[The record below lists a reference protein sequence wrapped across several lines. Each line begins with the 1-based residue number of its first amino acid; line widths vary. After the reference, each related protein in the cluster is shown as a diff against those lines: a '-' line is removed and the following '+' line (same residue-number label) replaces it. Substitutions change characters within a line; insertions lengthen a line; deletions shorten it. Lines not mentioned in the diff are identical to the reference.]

1 MSMNVSSY
9 SIKNPLVA
17 ILLFVLLT
25 IGGIFGFKQMKVQQ
39 FPDIDFPAVVVTVTL
54 PGAAPAQLESDIA
67 KKIENK
73 LTSIDGVKHIR
84 SSIQTGAATI
94 VTEFVLEKDI
104 QEAVDDVRSAVGE
117 VRGDLP
123 AAANDPI
130 ITKVSTSGFPI
141 VTYSVSADN
150 MSIEDLSWFVD
161 DTITKRLSDIPG
173 VGSVSRIGGLQREIT
188 VAADPIALSGLQ
200 FSIAQLSNQIAGIQ
214 QDSSGGEAEV
224 GKTTQT
230 IRVMG
235 AVERAGELNTLQIA
249 VPTGGTQAL
258 GRMATVTDGAADQ
271 SSIAKLDDQTV
282 VAFNIVRSRGASE
295 VEVMARVDAEL
306 AKLQADVSTIEIEK
320 VSDLVTPIS
329 EDYKAS
335 LTMLIEGG
343 ILAVI
348 VVFLFLRNIRAT
360 IVAAV
365 ALPLSVIPTFLGM
378 YLFDFSLNIISLLA
392 LSLVVGVLVDD
403 AIVEVENIMR
413 HLRMGKTP
421 YQAAMEAA
429 DEIGLAVVATTFTL
443 IAVFLPTAFMGGV
456 VGQFFRQFGWTA
468 AIAIFASLMVA
479 RLITPMMAA
488 YMLRPEKQQVETQGA
503 TMTWYLK
510 VVTWTLH
517 HRSLTMGATLVL
529 FVASLALVKL
539 LPTAFI
545 PDDDFDQTRV
555 SIEMTPDVELADT
568 ERIAALA
575 SARILQLPEVTNI
588 FTSVGEAQAT
598 MDSSTSG
605 GGKNKNIASLDIVL
619 VPRADREIKKQVEQK
634 ISAILAEV
642 PSARFSVGL
651 SSGGESGYNFSL
663 TSTNPQ
669 LLEQTVQQ
677 IMSEVRALPIAGDV
691 TSDRSLP
698 RQELTVIPDRL
709 AMADFGVTTQDIA
722 TTLRIATVGDY
733 EQRLSKLNLDTRQ
746 IPIVV
751 RLPDIAKQNINQLE
765 GLYVP
770 SSRPDGQ
777 GVRVGDVA
785 ALEFG
790 VGPAQITRLDRER
803 AISVTIQPGS
813 GELGELVTAVKSTPT
828 MQNLPP
834 SMTIIEQGQA
844 ENMAELFNG
853 FVIAMSVGIICIF
866 GVLILLFGK
875 ILQPFTIL
883 MALPLSIGGAFV
895 GLVIT
900 NSSLSMPSMIGFI
913 MLMGIATKNS
923 ILLVDY
929 ALIAQRLGLPRF
941 EAIIDSCRK
950 RARPIIMTTIAMGA
964 GMLPLVFGWG
974 DADPTFRRPMAA
986 AVLGGLVTSTLL
998 SLVVIPVVYTLMD
1011 DVSGWFT
1018 KWLTPQG
1025 KDEPESTNDTIN
1037 DTMTD
1042 EPL

>member
-1 MSMNVSSY
+1 MSLNVSAY

-25 IGGIFGFKQMKVQQ
+25 LGGIYGFMQMKVQQ
-39 FPDIDFPAVVVTVTL
+39 FPDIDLPAVVVTVTL
-54 PGAAPAQLESDIA
+54 PGAAPSQLENDIA
-67 KKIENK
+67 KKVENK
-73 LTSIDGVKHIR
+73 LTSIEGVKHIR
-84 SSIQTGAATI
+84 TTLQTGAATM
-94 VTEFVLEKDI
+94 VAEFVLEKDI

-130 ITKVSTSGFPI
+130 ITKVSTSGFPV
-141 VTYSVSADN
+141 VTYSVAAEN
-150 MSIEDLSWFVD
+150 MNVEDLSWFVD
-161 DTITKRLSDIPG
+161 DTVTKRLSDIPG
-173 VGSVSRIGGLQREIT
+173 VSTVSRIGGLQREIT
-188 VAADPIALSGLQ
+188 VAADPITLSGLKL
-200 FSIAQLSNQIAGIQ
+200 SIIQLSNQITGIQ

-230 IRVMG
+230 IRVLG
-235 AVERAGELNTLQIA
+235 AVERSSELNNLQIA

-258 GRMATVTDGAADQ
+258 GRMAQITNGAADP
-271 SSIAKLDDQTV
+271 SSIAKLDGQTV
-282 VAFNIVRSRGASE
+282 VAFNITRSRGASE
-295 VEVMARVDAEL
+295 VEVMALVDAEL
-306 AKLQADVSTIEIEK
+306 AKLSADVGNISIEK
-320 VSDLVTPIS
+320 VYDRATPVA
-329 EDYKAS
+329 EDYQAS
-335 LTMLIEGG
+335 LRMLIEGG
-343 ILAVI
+343 LLAVV

-360 IVAAV
+360 FVAAV

-378 YLFDFSLNIISLLA
+378 YLFGFSLNIISLLA
-392 LSLVVGVLVDD
+392 LSLVIGVLVDD
-403 AIVEVENIMR
+403 AIVEVENIIR

-421 YQAAMEAA
+421 YEAAMEAA

-443 IAVFLPTAFMGGV
+443 IAVFLPTAFMGGI

-468 AIAIFASLMVA
+468 ALSIFASLMVA

-488 YMLRPEKQQVETQGA
+488 YILKPEKKHVEKQSA
-503 TMTWYLK
+503 LMDWYLK
-510 VVTWTLH
+510 VVSWTLD
-517 HRSLTMGATLVL
+517 HRWITIGATLVL

-539 LPTAFI
+539 LPTSFI
-545 PDDDFDQTRV
+545 PDNDIDQTRV
-555 SIEMTPDVELADT
+555 AIELTPDVALADT
-568 ERIAALA
+568 ERVAALA
-575 SARILQLPEVTNI
+575 SERILAMPEVTNI

-598 MDSSTSG
+598 MDSSSSG
-605 GGKNKNIASLDIVL
+605 GKAENIAGLDIVL
-619 VPRADREIKKQVEQK
+619 VPRAERGSKQEIERKM
-634 ISAILAEV
+634 SAMLAEV
-642 PSARFSVGL
+642 PGARFTVGL
-651 SSGGESGYNFSL
+651 SSGGETGYNFSL
-663 TSTNPQ
+663 TSTDPQ

-677 IMSEVRALPIAGDV
+677 MMLEIRELPSAGAV

-698 RQELTVIPDRL
+698 RQELTVTPNRL
-709 AMADFGVTTQDIA
+709 AMADKGVTTQDIA
-722 TTLRIATVGDY
+722 TTLRVATVGDY

-751 RLPDIAKQNINQLE
+751 RLPDIAKQNVSQLE

-770 SSRPDGQ
+770 SALPAGQ
-777 GVRVGDVA
+777 GVRVGEVA
-785 ALEFG
+785 TLDFG
-790 VGPAQITRLDRER
+790 TGPAQISRLDRER
-803 AISVTIQPGS
+803 AISITVQPAN
-813 GELGELVTAVKSTPT
+813 GELGDLVQAVKSI
-828 MQNLPP
+828 P
-834 SMTIIEQGQA
+834 SMQQLPASITIIDQGQA
-844 ENMAELFNG
+844 ENMAELFSG
-853 FVIAMSVGIICIF
+853 FVIAMSVGVVCIL
-866 GVLILLFGK
+866 GVLILLFGR

-929 ALIAQRLGLPRF
+929 ALIAQRRGLTRF
-941 EAIIDSCRK
+941 EAIIDACRK

-1011 DVSGWFT
+1011 DLSGWFS
-1018 KWLTPQG
+1018 KWLKPQG
-1025 KDEPESTNDTIN
+1025 KGHST
-1037 DTMTD
+1037 TD
-1042 EPL
+1042 Q

>member
-1 MSMNVSSY
+1 MSLNVSAY

-25 IGGIFGFKQMKVQQ
+25 LGGIYGFMKMKVQQ
-39 FPDIDFPAVVVTVTL
+39 FPDIDLPAVVVTVTL
-54 PGAAPAQLESDIA
+54 PGAAPAQLENDIA
-67 KKIENK
+67 KKVENK
-73 LTSIDGVKHIR
+73 LTSIEGVKHIR
-84 SSIQTGAATI
+84 TTLQTGAATM

-130 ITKVSTSGFPI
+130 ITKVSTAGFPV
-141 VTYSVSADN
+141 VTYSVASEN
-150 MSIEDLSWFVD
+150 MNVEDLSWFVD
-161 DTITKRLSDIPG
+161 DTVTKRLSDIPG
-173 VGSVSRIGGLQREIT
+173 VSTVSRIGGLQREIT
-188 VAADPIALSGLQ
+188 VAADPIALSGLT
-200 FSIAQLSNQIAGIQ
+200 FPITQLSQQIAGIQ

-230 IRVMG
+230 IRVLG
-235 AVERAGELNTLQIA
+235 AVERASELNDLQVA

-258 GRMATVTDGAADQ
+258 GRMAQITDGAADP
-271 SSIAKLDDQTV
+271 SSIAKLNGQTV
-282 VAFNIVRSRGASE
+282 VAFNITRSRGASE
-295 VEVMARVDAEL
+295 VEVMELVDAEL
-306 AKLQADVSTIEIEK
+306 AKLTADVGNISIEK
-320 VSDLVTPIS
+320 VYDRATPIA
-329 EDYKAS
+329 EDYQAS
-335 LTMLIEGG
+335 LRMLIEGG
-343 ILAVI
+343 LLAVV

-378 YLFDFSLNIISLLA
+378 YLFGFSLNIISLLA
-392 LSLVVGVLVDD
+392 LSLVIGVLVDD
-403 AIVEVENIMR
+403 AIVEVENIIR

-421 YQAAMEAA
+421 YEAAMEAA

-443 IAVFLPTAFMGGV
+443 IAVFLPTAFMGGI

-468 AIAIFASLMVA
+468 ALSIFASLMVA

-488 YMLRPEKQQVETQGA
+488 YILRPEKKHVEKQSA
-503 TMTWYLK
+503 LMDRYLK
-510 VVTWTLH
+510 IVAWTLH
-517 HRSLTMGATLVL
+517 HRWLTMGATLIL
-529 FVASLALVKL
+529 FVASLTLVKL
-539 LPTAFI
+539 LPTSFI
-545 PDDDFDQTRV
+545 PDNDIDQTRV
-555 SIEMTPDVELADT
+555 AIELTPDVALEDT
-568 ERIAALA
+568 ERVAALA
-575 SARILQLPEVTNI
+575 SARILAMPEVTNI

-598 MDSSTSG
+598 MDSTSSG
-605 GGKNKNIASLDIVL
+605 GKAENIAGLDIVL
-619 VPRADREIKKQVEQK
+619 APRAERGTKQEIERK
-634 ISAILAEV
+634 ISRLLAEV
-642 PSARFSVGL
+642 PGARFTVGL
-651 SSGGESGYNFSL
+651 SSGGESGYNFSM

-669 LLEQTVQQ
+669 LLEQTAQQ
-677 IMSEVRALPIAGDV
+677 IMSEIRSLPSAGSV

-698 RQELTVIPDRL
+698 RQELTVTPDRL
-709 AMADFGVTTQDIA
+709 AMADKGVTTQDIA
-722 TTLRIATVGDY
+722 TTLRVATVGDY

-746 IPIVV
+746 IPIVI
-751 RLPDIAKQNINQLE
+751 RLPDVAKQNVSQLE

-770 SSRPDGQ
+770 SSLPAGQ
-777 GVRVGDVA
+777 GVRVGEVA
-785 ALEFG
+785 SLDFG
-790 VGPAQITRLDRER
+790 TGPAQISRLDRER
-803 AISVTIQPGS
+803 AISITVQPAN
-813 GELGELVTAVKSTPT
+813 GELGDLVQAVKAVPA
-828 MQNLPP
+828 MQKLPP
-834 SMTIIEQGQA
+834 SITIIDQGQA
-844 ENMAELFNG
+844 ENMADLFSG
-853 FVIAMSVGIICIF
+853 FVIAMSVGVVCIL
-866 GVLILLFGK
+866 GVLILLFGR

-929 ALIAQRLGLPRF
+929 ALIAQRRGLARF
-941 EAIIDSCRK
+941 EAIIDACRK

-1011 DVSGWFT
+1011 DVSGWFA
-1018 KWLTPQG
+1018 KWLTPHG
-1025 KDEPESTNDTIN
+1025 KPETVT
-1037 DTMTD
+1037 
-1042 EPL
+1042 EEK

>member
-1 MSMNVSSY
+1 MSLNVSAY

-25 IGGIFGFKQMKVQQ
+25 LGGIYGFMQMKVQQ
-39 FPDIDFPAVVVTVTL
+39 FPDIDLPAVVVTVTL
-54 PGAAPAQLESDIA
+54 PGAAPSQLENDIA
-67 KKIENK
+67 KKVENK
-73 LTSIDGVKHIR
+73 LTSIEGVKHIR
-84 SSIQTGAATI
+84 TTLQTGAATM
-94 VTEFVLEKDI
+94 VAEFVLEKDI

-130 ITKVSTSGFPI
+130 VTKVSTSGFPV
-141 VTYSVSADN
+141 VTYSVAAEN
-150 MSIEDLSWFVD
+150 MNVEDLSWFVD
-161 DTITKRLSDIPG
+161 DTVTKRLSDIPG
-173 VGSVSRIGGLQREIT
+173 VSTVSRIGGLQREIT
-188 VAADPIALSGLQ
+188 VAADPITLSGLKL
-200 FSIAQLSNQIAGIQ
+200 SITQLSNQITGIQ

-230 IRVMG
+230 IRVLG
-235 AVERAGELNTLQIA
+235 AVERASDLNHLQVA

-258 GRMATVTDGAADQ
+258 GRMANITDGAADP
-271 SSIAKLDDQTV
+271 SSIAKLDGQTV
-282 VAFNIVRSRGASE
+282 VAFNITRSRGASE
-295 VEVMARVDAEL
+295 VEVMELVDAEL
-306 AKLQADVSTIEIEK
+306 TKLSADVGNISIEK
-320 VSDLVTPIS
+320 VYDRATPVA
-329 EDYKAS
+329 EDYQAS
-335 LTMLIEGG
+335 LRMLIEGG
-343 ILAVI
+343 LLAVV

-360 IVAAV
+360 FVAAV

-378 YLFDFSLNIISLLA
+378 YLFGFSLNIISLLA
-392 LSLVVGVLVDD
+392 LSLVIGVLVDD
-403 AIVEVENIMR
+403 AIVEVENIIR

-421 YQAAMEAA
+421 YEAAMEAA

-443 IAVFLPTAFMGGV
+443 IAVFLPTAFMGGI

-468 AIAIFASLMVA
+468 ALSIFASLMVA

-488 YMLRPEKQQVETQGA
+488 YILKPEKKHVEKQSA
-503 TMTWYLK
+503 LMDWYLK
-510 VVTWTLH
+510 VVSWTLD
-517 HRSLTMGATLVL
+517 HRWMTMGATLVL

-539 LPTAFI
+539 LPTSFI
-545 PDDDFDQTRV
+545 PDNDIDQTRV
-555 SIEMTPDVELADT
+555 AIELTPDVALADT
-568 ERIAALA
+568 ERVAALA
-575 SARILQLPEVTNI
+575 SERILAMPEVTNI

-598 MDSSTSG
+598 MDSNSSG
-605 GGKNKNIASLDIVL
+605 GKAENIAGLDIVL
-619 VPRADREIKKQVEQK
+619 APRAERGSKQEIERKM
-634 ISAILAEV
+634 STILAEV
-642 PSARFSVGL
+642 PGARFTVGL
-651 SSGGESGYNFSL
+651 SSGGETGYNFSL
-663 TSTNPQ
+663 TSTDPQ

-677 IMSEVRALPIAGDV
+677 MMSEIRELPSSGAV

-698 RQELTVIPDRL
+698 RQELTVTPNRL
-709 AMADFGVTTQDIA
+709 AMADKGVTTQDIA
-722 TTLRIATVGDY
+722 TTLRVATVGDY

-751 RLPDIAKQNINQLE
+751 RLPDIAKQNVSQLE

-770 SSRPDGQ
+770 SALPAGQ
-777 GVRVGDVA
+777 GVRVGEVA
-785 ALEFG
+785 TLDFG
-790 VGPAQITRLDRER
+790 TGPAQISRLDRER
-803 AISVTIQPGS
+803 AISITVQPAN
-813 GELGELVTAVKSTPT
+813 GELGDLVQAVKSI
-828 MQNLPP
+828 P
-834 SMTIIEQGQA
+834 SMQQLPASITIIDQGQA
-844 ENMAELFNG
+844 ENMAELFSG
-853 FVIAMSVGIICIF
+853 FVIAMSVGVVCIL
-866 GVLILLFGK
+866 GVLILLFGR

-929 ALIAQRLGLPRF
+929 ALIAQRRGLARF
-941 EAIIDSCRK
+941 EAIIDACRK

-1011 DVSGWFT
+1011 DLSGWFA
-1018 KWLTPQG
+1018 KWLAPNG
-1025 KDEPESTNDTIN
+1025 KPDI
-1037 DTMTD
+1037 MT
-1042 EPL
+1042 EEK

>member
-1 MSMNVSSY
+1 MSLNVSAY

-25 IGGIFGFKQMKVQQ
+25 LGGIYGFMKMKVQQ
-39 FPDIDFPAVVVTVTL
+39 FPDIDLPAVVVTVTL
-54 PGAAPAQLESDIA
+54 PGAAPSQLENDIA

-73 LTSIDGVKHIR
+73 LTSIEGVSHIR
-84 SSIQTGAATI
+84 TTLQTGAATI
-94 VTEFVLEKDI
+94 ATEFTLEKDI

-130 ITKVSTSGFPI
+130 ITKVSTAGFPV
-141 VTYSVSADN
+141 VTYSVAANN
-150 MSIEDLSWFVD
+150 MSVEDLSWFVD

-173 VGSVSRIGGLQREIT
+173 VSTVGRIGGLQREIT
-188 VAADPIALSGLQ
+188 VAADPITLSGLK
-200 FSIAQLSNQIAGIQ
+200 FSITQLSQQIAGIQ

-230 IRVMG
+230 IRVLG
-235 AVERAGELNTLQIA
+235 AVERAGELNDLQVA

-258 GRMATVTDGAADQ
+258 GRMAQITDGAADP
-271 SSIAKLDDQTV
+271 SSIAKLDGQTV
-282 VAFNIVRSRGASE
+282 VAFNITRSRGASE
-295 VEVMARVDAEL
+295 VEVMELVDDEL
-306 AKLQADVSTIEIEK
+306 AKLTADVGNISIEK
-320 VSDLVTPIS
+320 VYDRATPIA
-329 EDYKAS
+329 EDYQAS
-335 LTMLIEGG
+335 LRMLIEGG
-343 ILAVI
+343 LLAVV

-378 YLFDFSLNIISLLA
+378 YLFGFSLNIISLLA
-392 LSLVVGVLVDD
+392 LSLVIGVLVDD
-403 AIVEVENIMR
+403 AIVEVENIIR

-421 YQAAMEAA
+421 YEAAMEAA

-443 IAVFLPTAFMGGV
+443 IAVFLPTAFMGGI

-468 AIAIFASLMVA
+468 ALSIFASLMVA

-488 YMLRPEKQQVETQGA
+488 YILRPEKKHVEKQSA
-503 TMTWYLK
+503 LMTWYLK
-510 VVTWTLH
+510 IVSWTLH
-517 HRSLTMGATLVL
+517 HRWLTMGATLVL

-539 LPTAFI
+539 LPTSFI
-545 PDDDFDQTRV
+545 PDNDIDQTRV
-555 SIEMTPDVELADT
+555 SIELTPDVSLADT
-568 ERIAALA
+568 ERVSALA
-575 SARILQLPEVTNI
+575 SARILAMPEVTNI
-588 FTSVGEAQAT
+588 FTSVGEAQAS
-598 MDSSTSG
+598 MSSESG
-605 GGKNKNIASLDIVL
+605 GSKAENIASLDIVL
-619 VPRADREIKKQVEQK
+619 APRAERGTKQEIERK
-634 ISAILAEV
+634 ISKLMTEV
-642 PSARFSVGL
+642 PGARFTVGL

-677 IMSEVRALPIAGDV
+677 IMTEIRGLPSVGAV

-698 RQELTVIPDRL
+698 RQELTVTPDRL
-709 AMADFGVTTQDIA
+709 AMADKGVTTQDIA
-722 TTLRIATVGDY
+722 TTLRVATVGDY

-751 RLPDIAKQNINQLE
+751 RLPDVAKQNVSQLE

-770 SSRPDGQ
+770 NSLPAGQ
-777 GVRVGDVA
+777 GVRVGEVA
-785 ALEFG
+785 ALDFG
-790 VGPAQITRLDRER
+790 TGPAQISRLDRER
-803 AISVTIQPGS
+803 AISITVQPAD
-813 GELGELVTAVKSTPT
+813 GELGDLVQAVKSVPT
-828 MQNLPP
+828 MQQLPP
-834 SMTIIEQGQA
+834 SITIIDQGQA
-844 ENMAELFNG
+844 ENMADLFSG
-853 FVIAMSVGIICIF
+853 FIIAMSVGVVCIL
-866 GVLILLFGK
+866 GVLILLFGRL
-875 ILQPFTIL
+875 LQPFTIL

-929 ALIAQRLGLPRF
+929 ALIAQRRGLARF
-941 EAIIDSCRK
+941 EAIIDACHK

-1011 DVSGWFT
+1011 DLSGWFA
-1018 KWLTPQG
+1018 KWLVPNG
-1025 KDEPESTNDTIN
+1025 KEQKT
-1037 DTMTD
+1037 TD
-1042 EPL
+1042 SKI

>member
-1 MSMNVSSY
+1 MSLNVSAY

-25 IGGIFGFKQMKVQQ
+25 LGGIYGFMQMKVQQ
-39 FPDIDFPAVVVTVTL
+39 FPDIDLPAVVVTVTL
-54 PGAAPAQLESDIA
+54 PGAAPSQLENDIA
-67 KKIENK
+67 KKVENK
-73 LTSIDGVKHIR
+73 LTSIEGVKHIR
-84 SSIQTGAATI
+84 TTLQTGAATM
-94 VTEFVLEKDI
+94 VAEFVLEKDI

-130 ITKVSTSGFPI
+130 VTKVSTSGFPV
-141 VTYSVSADN
+141 VTYSVAAEN
-150 MSIEDLSWFVD
+150 MNVEDLSWFVD
-161 DTITKRLSDIPG
+161 DTVTKRLSDIPG
-173 VGSVSRIGGLQREIT
+173 VSTVSRIGGLQREIT
-188 VAADPIALSGLQ
+188 VAADPITLSGLKL
-200 FSIAQLSNQIAGIQ
+200 SITQLSNQITGIQ

-230 IRVMG
+230 IRVLG
-235 AVERAGELNTLQIA
+235 AVERASDLNNLQIA

-258 GRMATVTDGAADQ
+258 GRMAQITDGAADP
-271 SSIAKLDDQTV
+271 SSIAKLDGQTV
-282 VAFNIVRSRGASE
+282 VAFNITRSRGASE
-295 VEVMARVDAEL
+295 VEVMELVDAEL
-306 AKLQADVSTIEIEK
+306 AKLSADVGNISIEK
-320 VSDLVTPIS
+320 VYDRATPVA
-329 EDYKAS
+329 EDYQAS
-335 LTMLIEGG
+335 LRMLIEGG
-343 ILAVI
+343 LLAVV

-360 IVAAV
+360 FVAAV

-378 YLFDFSLNIISLLA
+378 YLFGFSLNIISLLA
-392 LSLVVGVLVDD
+392 LSLVIGVLVDD
-403 AIVEVENIMR
+403 AIVEVENIIR

-421 YQAAMEAA
+421 YEAAMEAA

-443 IAVFLPTAFMGGV
+443 IAVFLPTAFMGGI

-468 AIAIFASLMVA
+468 ALSIFASLMVA

-488 YMLRPEKQQVETQGA
+488 YILKPEKKHVEKQSA
-503 TMTWYLK
+503 LMDWYLK
-510 VVTWTLH
+510 VVSWTLD
-517 HRSLTMGATLVL
+517 HRWITMGATLVL

-539 LPTAFI
+539 LPTSFI
-545 PDDDFDQTRV
+545 PDNDIDQTRV
-555 SIEMTPDVELADT
+555 AIELTPDVALADT
-568 ERIAALA
+568 ERVAALA
-575 SARILQLPEVTNI
+575 SERILAMPEVTNI

-598 MDSSTSG
+598 MDSNSSG
-605 GGKNKNIASLDIVL
+605 GKAENIAGLDIVL
-619 VPRADREIKKQVEQK
+619 APRAERGSKQEIERKM
-634 ISAILAEV
+634 STILAEV
-642 PSARFSVGL
+642 PGARFTVGL
-651 SSGGESGYNFSL
+651 SSGGETGYNFSL
-663 TSTNPQ
+663 TSTDPQ

-677 IMSEVRALPIAGDV
+677 MMSEIRLLPTAGSV

-698 RQELTVIPDRL
+698 RQELTVTPNRL
-709 AMADFGVTTQDIA
+709 AMADKGVTTQDIA
-722 TTLRIATVGDY
+722 TTLRVATVGDY

-751 RLPDIAKQNINQLE
+751 RLPDIAKQNVSQLE

-770 SSRPDGQ
+770 SALPAGQ
-777 GVRVGDVA
+777 GVRVGEVA
-785 ALEFG
+785 TLDFG
-790 VGPAQITRLDRER
+790 TGPAQISRLDRER
-803 AISVTIQPGS
+803 AISITVQPAN
-813 GELGELVTAVKSTPT
+813 GELGDLVQAVKSI
-828 MQNLPP
+828 P
-834 SMTIIEQGQA
+834 SMQQLPASITIIDQGQA
-844 ENMAELFNG
+844 ENMAELFSG
-853 FVIAMSVGIICIF
+853 FVIAMSVGVVCIL
-866 GVLILLFGK
+866 GVLILLFGR

-929 ALIAQRLGLPRF
+929 ALIAQRRGLARF
-941 EAIIDSCRK
+941 EAIIDACRK

-1011 DVSGWFT
+1011 DLSGWFA
-1018 KWLTPQG
+1018 KWLAPNG
-1025 KDEPESTNDTIN
+1025 KPDI
-1037 DTMTD
+1037 MT
-1042 EPL
+1042 EEK

>member
-1 MSMNVSSY
+1 MSLNVSAY

-25 IGGIFGFKQMKVQQ
+25 LGGVYGFMQMKVQQ
-39 FPDIDFPAVVVTVTL
+39 FPDIDLPAVVVTVTL
-54 PGAAPAQLESDIA
+54 PGAAPTQLENDIA

-73 LTSIDGVKHIR
+73 LTSIEGVKHIR
-84 SSIQTGAATI
+84 TTLQTGAATM

-130 ITKVSTSGFPI
+130 ITKVSTAGFPV
-141 VTYSVSADN
+141 VTYSVAAEN
-150 MSIEDLSWFVD
+150 MSVEDLSWFVD
-161 DTITKRLSDIPG
+161 DTVTKRLSDIPG
-173 VGSVSRIGGLQREIT
+173 VSSVGRVGGLQREIT
-188 VAADPIALSGLQ
+188 VAADPIALSGLK
-200 FSIAQLSNQIAGIQ
+200 FSITQLSNQIAGIQ

-230 IRVMG
+230 IRVLG
-235 AVERAGELNTLQIA
+235 AVERASELNDLQVT

-258 GRMATVTDGAADQ
+258 GRMAQITDGAADP
-271 SSIAKLDDQTV
+271 SSIAKLNEQTV
-282 VAFNIVRSRGASE
+282 VAFNITRSRGASE
-295 VEVMARVDAEL
+295 VDVMALVDAEL
-306 AKLQADVSTIEIEK
+306 AKLTADTGNIHIEK
-320 VSDLVTPIS
+320 VYDRATPIA
-329 EDYKAS
+329 EDYQAS
-335 LTMLIEGG
+335 LRMLIEGG
-343 ILAVI
+343 LLAVV

-392 LSLVVGVLVDD
+392 LSLVIGVLVDD
-403 AIVEVENIMR
+403 AIVEVENIIR

-421 YQAAMEAA
+421 YEAAMEAA

-468 AIAIFASLMVA
+468 ALSIFASLMVA

-488 YMLRPEKQQVETQGA
+488 YILRPEKKHVEKQSA
-503 TMTWYLK
+503 LMDWYLK
-510 VVTWTLH
+510 IVTWTLGY
-517 HRSLTMGATLVL
+517 RWLTMGATLVL
-529 FVASLALVKL
+529 FVASLMLVKL
-539 LPTAFI
+539 LPTSFI
-545 PDDDFDQTRV
+545 PDDDTNQTRV
-555 SIEMTPDVELADT
+555 AIELTPDVALEDT
-568 ERIAALA
+568 ERVAALA
-575 SARILQLPEVTNI
+575 SARILAMPEVITI

-598 MDSSTSG
+598 MNSNSSGSG
-605 GGKNKNIASLDIVL
+605 SGKAENIAGLDIVL
-619 VPRADREIKKQVEQK
+619 APRAERASKQEIERQ
-634 ISAILAEV
+634 ISRLLAEV
-642 PSARFSVGL
+642 PGARFTVGL
-651 SSGGESGYNFSL
+651 SSGGDSGYNFSM
-663 TSTNPQ
+663 TSSNPQ
-669 LLEQTVQQ
+669 LLEQTAQQ
-677 IMSEVRALPIAGDV
+677 IMSEIRALPSAGSV

-698 RQELTVIPDRL
+698 RQELTVTPNRL
-709 AMADFGVTTQDIA
+709 AMADKGVTTQDIA
-722 TTLRIATVGDY
+722 TTLRVATVGDY

-746 IPIVV
+746 IPIVI
-751 RLPDIAKQNINQLE
+751 RLPDVAKQNVRQLE

-770 SSRPDGQ
+770 SSLPAGQ
-777 GVRVGDVA
+777 GVRVGEVA
-785 ALEFG
+785 SLDFG
-790 VGPAQITRLDRER
+790 TGPAQIKRLDRER
-803 AISVTIQPGS
+803 AIRITVQPAN
-813 GELGELVTAVKSTPT
+813 GELGDLVQAVKAIPA
-828 MQNLPP
+828 MQTLPP
-834 SMTIIEQGQA
+834 SITIIDQGQA
-844 ENMAELFNG
+844 ENMAELFSG
-853 FVIAMSVGIICIF
+853 FLIAMSVGVVCIL
-866 GVLILLFGK
+866 GVLILLFGRV
-875 ILQPFTIL
+875 LQPFTIL

-929 ALIAQRLGLPRF
+929 ALIAQRRGLARF
-941 EAIIDSCRK
+941 EAIIDACRK

-1011 DVSGWFT
+1011 DLSGWFA
-1018 KWLTPQG
+1018 KWLTPSG
-1025 KDEPESTNDTIN
+1025 KEGAVIEK
-1037 DTMTD
+1037 
-1042 EPL
+1042 